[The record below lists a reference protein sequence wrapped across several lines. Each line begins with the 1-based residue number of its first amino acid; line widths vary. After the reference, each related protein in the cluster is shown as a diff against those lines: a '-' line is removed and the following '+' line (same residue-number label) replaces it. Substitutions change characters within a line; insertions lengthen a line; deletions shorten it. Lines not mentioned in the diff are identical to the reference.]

1 MHSDLLG
8 DGLMSILGCGVDIV
22 ETERIAK
29 AVARTRFQERVFSQ
43 AEREQLAGKGLQSW
57 AGRFAAKE
65 AVMKAI
71 GTGWSRGVGF
81 GQIEILTLETGRPI
95 VKLSG
100 TALEISRTLGVKE
113 IFVSISHSRDYAVA
127 FAVAVGEE
135 M

>member
-1 MHSDLLG
+1 
-8 DGLMSILGCGVDIV
+8 
-22 ETERIAK
+22 
-29 AVARTRFQERVFSQ
+29 
-43 AEREQLAGKGLQSW
+43 
-57 AGRFAAKE
+57 
-65 AVMKAI
+65 MKAI